1 MGGRDG
7 GGGEGGYTVSELEL
21 IEKLDANRHNRLH
34 SGLIGLPFTRLKTA
48 FVHKPETVPKAAEES
63 GMVQQRER
71 EKEVRRH
78 PLPSARVEN
87 IDYSCTI

>member
-1 MGGRDG
+1 M
-7 GGGEGGYTVSELEL
+7 L
-21 IEKLDANRHNRLH
+21 IGTMHGLH
-34 SGLIGLPFTRLKTA
+34 SGLIELPFTHLKIA
-48 FVHKPETVPKAAEES
+48 CVHKPETVPKAAEES
-63 GMVQQRER
+63 GMVQRR